1 MSSETIMRSTNMMKT
16 SNKLVNKPQVKELLV
31 KSDNSLKNYIA
42 LINEWLSQQRC
53 AVGMR

>member
-1 MSSETIMRSTNMMKT
+1 MSSETIMRLTNMMKT

-42 LINEWLSQQRC
+42 LINE
-53 AVGMR
+53 